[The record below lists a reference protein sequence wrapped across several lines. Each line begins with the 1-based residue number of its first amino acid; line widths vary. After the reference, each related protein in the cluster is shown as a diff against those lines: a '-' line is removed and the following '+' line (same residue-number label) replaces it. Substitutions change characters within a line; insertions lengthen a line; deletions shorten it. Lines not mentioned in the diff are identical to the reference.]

1 MHRLAVMS
9 LCAFI
14 PMCHSASHAHAN
26 LDTPFA
32 KMTALDVQTFT
43 VSMGVLLSGSESAP
57 PITSYG
63 LGGVTD
69 GLGAASVHSISPLS
83 DSICEQY
90 ERVDDIYLIRDWDGV
105 SEVIDPGPEPIE
117 LFLLSLEVSQASGPF
132 TIDADYFTFLNT
144 KGEVIPTVQ
153 KSSIL
158 TIPVPA
164 SLAFLVGSFIGALV
178 LEGFG
183 VWTCDNESGGR
194 FSLPDLRSM
203 GYSDRPFQRRR

>member
-1 MHRLAVMS
+1 MHRLAVLL

-32 KMTALDVQTFT
+32 KMTALNVQSFT
-43 VSMGVLLSGSESAP
+43 LSMGVLLSGSESAP

-63 LGGVTD
+63 LRGLTNE
-69 GLGAASVHSISPLS
+69 LGAASVHSISPLS
-83 DSICEQY
+83 VSLCEQY
-90 ERVDDIYLIRDWDGV
+90 ETVDDVYLLRDWDGV
-105 SEVIDPGPEPIE
+105 SKVIDPGPEPIE
-117 LFLLSLEVSQASGPF
+117 LVLLNLEVSQVSRPF
-132 TIDADYFTFLNT
+132 TIDVGYFTFLNT
-144 KGEVIPTVQ
+144 KSEVIPTVQ

-183 VWTCDNESGGR
+183 VWTCDNESRGR

-203 GYSDRPFQRRR
+203 R